1 MHSKPDF
8 EKKEHPMCNAAP
20 FTITKTWTKKF
31 SIEERIKNCNVF
43 KMQSD
48 AQMKKNAIMSVSRT
62 YLKLE
67 IILLSEVSKNKRG
80 KNHTISFVDA
90 LYTCTP

>member
-1 MHSKPDF
+1 
-8 EKKEHPMCNAAP
+8 
-20 FTITKTWTKKF
+20 
-31 SIEERIKNCNVF
+31 
-43 KMQSD
+43 MQSD